1 MVKVLVSC
9 VHQATRAMASRAAGQ
24 SQLRPPQDG
33 SQHSCAGTQ
42 AMYWCHIPP
51 LCRTASPRGRR
62 AGCDSPF
69 LNHLSSQEGKCAG
82 GTGPTNPSLGPPESA
97 SSALLVWA
105 SHRDLGP
112 SWPDSIL
119 SLHPPQL
126 PPPDQGI
133 SPIKGIPAAL
143 LAPFSLLIGCPLGIC
158 LPRSMCRLHTN
169 RP

>member
-1 MVKVLVSC
+1 MSIRLPGLLVN
-9 VHQATRAMASRAAGQ
+9 
-24 SQLRPPQDG
+24 QLRPPQDG

-51 LCRTASPRGRR
+51 SYRTTSPRECR
-62 AGCDSPF
+62 AGCNSPF
-69 LNHLSSQEGKCAG
+69 LSHLSSQEGKC
-82 GTGPTNPSLGPPESA
+82 TGVPGPANPSLGPPESA
-97 SSALLVWA
+97 SSALLVWV

-112 SWPDSIL
+112 SPHDSIS

-126 PPPDQGI
+126 HPPDQGI

-143 LAPFSLLIGCPLGIC
+143 LAPFSLLIGCPSGIC